1 MPFHYFKEKNSRCFF
16 LETKSPAPHTHTH
29 AVTVTL
35 TSWGETH
42 LEKLITPEGDHAMLM
57 LCGHR
62 HLTVN
67 WLHQFADHF
76 LICWVAFTLLVGE
89 VAIKANNNQRRPRT
103 QSQQPRVKTKF
114 ILVTFTFFSLPIL
127 KCETLAVSKLFQNT
141 VKIKKATLICCGEF
155 MSLYIS
161 KIKFTDL
168 FNGHLRLR

>member
-1 MPFHYFKEKNSRCFF
+1 MLF
-16 LETKSPAPHTHTH
+16 LRNKIPRPTHTHTH
-29 AVTVTL
+29 AVTVSL

-89 VAIKANNNQRRPRT
+89 VAIKANNNQPSHSVSAT
-103 QSQQPRVKTKF
+103 TSEDQVYSGDIYFLFTAYSEMWNPGCFKTISKHWKSKR
-114 ILVTFTFFSLPIL
+114 SLW
-127 KCETLAVSKLFQNT
+127 CE
-141 VKIKKATLICCGEF
+141 EF

-168 FNGHLRLR
+168 FNGHLRLW